1 MSQKLKNLSK
11 LAALLL
17 AGIALFLLGH
27 FTTLHH
33 SLTGTYSA
41 AAAPD
46 PRNAY
51 VVLHADESFMIYDQD
66 AVLVSGHYEAAA
78 QEAQVYAL
86 IDEANEKVGYVV
98 QDGKQIVLLGV
109 GDTDQVLEKI
119 SGDALYLHDLDA

>member
-1 MSQKLKNLSK
+1 MKTFLKVT
-11 LAALLL
+11 ALLL
-17 AGIALFLLGH
+17 VAMVIFLLGH
-27 FTTLHH
+27 FTTIHH
-33 SLTGTYSA
+33 SLSGTYSA

-66 AVLVSGHYEAAA
+66 AVLVSGHYEAAT

-98 QDGKQIVLLGV
+98 QDGKKIVLLGV

-119 SGDALYLHDLDA
+119 SDDALYLHDLDA

>member
-1 MSQKLKNLSK
+1 MKTFLKVT
-11 LAALLL
+11 ALLL
-17 AGIALFLLGH
+17 VAMVIFLLGH
-27 FTTLHH
+27 FTTIHH
-33 SLTGTYSA
+33 SLSGTYSA

-98 QDGKQIVLLGV
+98 QDGKKIVLLGV

-119 SGDALYLHDLDA
+119 SDDALYLHDLDA

>member
-1 MSQKLKNLSK
+1 MKTFLKVT
-11 LAALLL
+11 ALLL
-17 AGIALFLLGH
+17 VAMVIFLLGH
-27 FTTLHH
+27 FTTIHH
-33 SLTGTYSA
+33 SLSGTYSA

-98 QDGKQIVLLGV
+98 QDGKKIVLLGV

-119 SGDALYLHDLDA
+119 SDDALYLHDRDA

>member
-1 MSQKLKNLSK
+1 MKTFLKVT
-11 LAALLL
+11 ALLL
-17 AGIALFLLGH
+17 VAMVIFLLGH
-27 FTTLHH
+27 FTTLHYNL
-33 SLTGTYSA
+33 SGTYSA

-98 QDGKQIVLLGV
+98 QDGKKIVLLGV

-119 SGDALYLHDLDA
+119 SDDALYLHDLDA

>member
-1 MSQKLKNLSK
+1 MKTFLKVT
-11 LAALLL
+11 ALLL
-17 AGIALFLLGH
+17 VAMVIFLLGH
-27 FTTLHH
+27 FTTIHH
-33 SLTGTYSA
+33 SLSGTYSA

-109 GDTDQVLEKI
+109 GDADQVLEKI
-119 SGDALYLHDLDA
+119 SDDALYLHDLDA

>member
-1 MSQKLKNLSK
+1 MKTFLKV
-11 LAALLL
+11 AALLL
-17 AGIALFLLGH
+17 AAMVIFLLGH
-27 FTTLHH
+27 FTTIHH
-33 SLTGTYSA
+33 SLSGTYSA

-66 AVLVSGHYEAAA
+66 AVLASGHYEAAA

-98 QDGKQIVLLGV
+98 QDGKKIVLLGV

-119 SGDALYLHDLDA
+119 SDDALYLHDLDA

>member
-1 MSQKLKNLSK
+1 MKTFLKVI
-11 LAALLL
+11 ALLL
-17 AGIALFLLGH
+17 AAMVIFLLGH
-27 FTTLHH
+27 FTTLHYNLSGTH
-33 SLTGTYSA
+33 SAGNE
-41 AAAPD
+41 PD
-46 PRNAY
+46 PRNVY

-109 GDTDQVLEKI
+109 GDNDQVLEKI

>member
-1 MSQKLKNLSK
+1 MKTFLKVT
-11 LAALLL
+11 ALLL
-17 AGIALFLLGH
+17 AAMVIFLLGH
-27 FTTLHH
+27 FTTIHH
-33 SLTGTYSA
+33 SLSGTYSA

-51 VVLHADESFMIYDQD
+51 VVLHTDESFMIYDQD

-86 IDEANEKVGYVV
+86 IDAANEKVGYVV

-119 SGDALYLHDLDA
+119 SDDALYLHDLDA

>member
-1 MSQKLKNLSK
+1 MKTFLKVT
-11 LAALLL
+11 ALLL
-17 AGIALFLLGH
+17 VAMVIFLLGH
-27 FTTLHH
+27 FTTIHH
-33 SLTGTYSA
+33 SLSGTYSA

-98 QDGKQIVLLGV
+98 QDDNQIVLLGV

-119 SGDALYLHDLDA
+119 SDDALYLHDRDA

>member
-1 MSQKLKNLSK
+1 MV
-11 LAALLL
+11 
-17 AGIALFLLGH
+17 IFLLGH
-27 FTTLHH
+27 FTTIHYNL
-33 SLTGTYSA
+33 SGTYSA
-41 AAAPD
+41 GNEPD
-46 PRNAY
+46 PRNVY

-98 QDGKQIVLLGV
+98 QEGEQIVLLGV

-119 SGDALYLHDLDA
+119 SDDALYLHDRDA

>member
-1 MSQKLKNLSK
+1 MKTILKVI
-11 LAALLL
+11 ALLL
-17 AGIALFLLGH
+17 AAMVIFLLGH
-27 FTTLHH
+27 FTTLHYNL
-33 SLTGTYSA
+33 SGTYSA
-41 AAAPD
+41 GNEPD
-46 PRNAY
+46 PRNVY

-109 GDTDQVLEKI
+109 GDNDQVLEKI

>member
-1 MSQKLKNLSK
+1 MKTFLKVT
-11 LAALLL
+11 ALLL
-17 AGIALFLLGH
+17 VAMVIFLLGY
-27 FTTLHH
+27 FTTIHH
-33 SLTGTYSA
+33 SLSGTYSA

-98 QDGKQIVLLGV
+98 QDGKKIVLLGV

-119 SGDALYLHDLDA
+119 SDDALYLHDLDA

>member
-1 MSQKLKNLSK
+1 MKTFLKVT
-11 LAALLL
+11 ALLL
-17 AGIALFLLGH
+17 VAMVIFLLGH
-27 FTTLHH
+27 FTTIHH
-33 SLTGTYSA
+33 SLSGTYSA

>member
-1 MSQKLKNLSK
+1 MKTFLKVT
-11 LAALLL
+11 ALLL
-17 AGIALFLLGH
+17 VAMVIFLLGH
-27 FTTLHH
+27 FTTIHH
-33 SLTGTYSA
+33 SLSGTYSA

-78 QEAQVYAL
+78 QEAHVYAL

-98 QDGKQIVLLGV
+98 QDDNQIVLLGV
-109 GDTDQVLEKI
+109 GDADQVLEKI
-119 SGDALYLHDLDA
+119 SDDALYLHDRDA

>member
-1 MSQKLKNLSK
+1 MKTFLKVT
-11 LAALLL
+11 ALLF
-17 AGIALFLLGH
+17 AAMVIFLLGH
-27 FTTLHH
+27 FTTIHH
-33 SLTGTYSA
+33 SLSGTYSA

-98 QDGKQIVLLGV
+98 QDGKKIVLLGV

-119 SGDALYLHDLDA
+119 SDDALYLHDLDA

>member
-1 MSQKLKNLSK
+1 MKTFLKVT
-11 LAALLL
+11 ALLL
-17 AGIALFLLGH
+17 VAMVIFLLGH
-27 FTTLHH
+27 FTTIHH
-33 SLTGTYSA
+33 SLSGTYSA

-98 QDGKQIVLLGV
+98 QDGKQIVMLGV

-119 SGDALYLHDLDA
+119 SDDALYLHDRDA

>member
-1 MSQKLKNLSK
+1 MKTFLKVT
-11 LAALLL
+11 ALLL
-17 AGIALFLLGH
+17 VAMVIFLLGH
-27 FTTLHH
+27 FTTIHH
-33 SLTGTYSA
+33 SLSGTYSA

-78 QEAQVYAL
+78 QEAQVYTL

-98 QDGKQIVLLGV
+98 QDGKKIVLLGV

-119 SGDALYLHDLDA
+119 SDDALYLHDLDA

>member
-1 MSQKLKNLSK
+1 MKTFLKVT
-11 LAALLL
+11 ALLL
-17 AGIALFLLGH
+17 AAMVIFLLGH
-27 FTTLHH
+27 FTTLYYNL
-33 SLTGTYSA
+33 SGTYSA
-41 AAAPD
+41 GNEPD
-46 PRNAY
+46 PQNVY

-119 SGDALYLHDLDA
+119 SDDALYLHDRDA

>member
-1 MSQKLKNLSK
+1 MKTFLKVT
-11 LAALLL
+11 ALLL
-17 AGIALFLLGH
+17 VAMVIFLLGH
-27 FTTLHH
+27 FTTIHH
-33 SLTGTYSA
+33 SLSGTYSA

-119 SGDALYLHDLDA
+119 SDDALYLHDRDA

>member
-1 MSQKLKNLSK
+1 MKTFLKVI
-11 LAALLL
+11 ALLL
-17 AGIALFLLGH
+17 AAMVIFLLGH
-27 FTTLHH
+27 FTTLHYNL
-33 SLTGTYSA
+33 SGTYSA
-41 AAAPD
+41 GNEPD
-46 PRNAY
+46 PRNVY

-109 GDTDQVLEKI
+109 GDNDQVLEKI

>member
-1 MSQKLKNLSK
+1 MKAFLKVT
-11 LAALLL
+11 ALLL
-17 AGIALFLLGH
+17 VAMVIFLLGH
-27 FTTLHH
+27 FTTIHH
-33 SLTGTYSA
+33 SLSGTYSA

-98 QDGKQIVLLGV
+98 QDGKKIVLLGV

-119 SGDALYLHDLDA
+119 SDDALYLHDLDA

>member
-1 MSQKLKNLSK
+1 MKTFLKVT
-11 LAALLL
+11 ALLL
-17 AGIALFLLGH
+17 AAMVIFLLGH
-27 FTTLHH
+27 FTTIHH
-33 SLTGTYSA
+33 SLSGTYSA

-119 SGDALYLHDLDA
+119 SDDALYLHDRDA

>member
-1 MSQKLKNLSK
+1 MKTFLKVT
-11 LAALLL
+11 ALLL
-17 AGIALFLLGH
+17 VAMVIFLLGH
-27 FTTLHH
+27 FTTIHH
-33 SLTGTYSA
+33 SLSGTYSA

-98 QDGKQIVLLGV
+98 QDGKKIVLLGV

-119 SGDALYLHDLDA
+119 SDDALYKKFDAGI

>member
-1 MSQKLKNLSK
+1 MKTFLKVT
-11 LAALLL
+11 ALLF
-17 AGIALFLLGH
+17 AAMVIFLLGH
-27 FTTLHH
+27 FTTIHH

-41 AAAPD
+41 GNEPD
-46 PRNAY
+46 PRNVY

-66 AVLVSGHYEAAA
+66 AVLASGHYEAAA
-78 QEAQVYAL
+78 QEAQVYTL

-119 SGDALYLHDLDA
+119 SDDAIYLHDLDA

>member
-1 MSQKLKNLSK
+1 MKTFLKVT
-11 LAALLL
+11 ALLL
-17 AGIALFLLGH
+17 VAMVIFLLGH
-27 FTTLHH
+27 FTTIHH
-33 SLTGTYSA
+33 SLSGTYSA

-78 QEAQVYAL
+78 QEAHIYAL

-119 SGDALYLHDLDA
+119 SDDALYLHDRDA

>member
-1 MSQKLKNLSK
+1 MKTFLKVT
-11 LAALLL
+11 ALLL
-17 AGIALFLLGH
+17 VAMVIFLLGH
-27 FTTLHH
+27 FTTIHH
-33 SLTGTYSA
+33 SLSGTYSA

-98 QDGKQIVLLGV
+98 QDDNQIVLLGV
-109 GDTDQVLEKI
+109 GDADQVLEKI
-119 SGDALYLHDLDA
+119 SDDALYLHDRDA

>member
-1 MSQKLKNLSK
+1 MKTFLKVI
-11 LAALLL
+11 ALLL
-17 AGIALFLLGH
+17 AAMVIFLLGH
-27 FTTLHH
+27 FTTLHYNL
-33 SLTGTYSA
+33 SGTYSA
-41 AAAPD
+41 GNEPD
-46 PRNAY
+46 PRNVY

-98 QDGKQIVLLGV
+98 QDGKQIVPLGV
-109 GDTDQVLEKI
+109 GDNDQVLEKI

>member
-1 MSQKLKNLSK
+1 MKTFLKVT
-11 LAALLL
+11 ALLL
-17 AGIALFLLGH
+17 VAMVIFLLGH
-27 FTTLHH
+27 FTTIHH
-33 SLTGTYSA
+33 SLSGTYSA

-98 QDGKQIVLLGV
+98 QEGKQIVLLGV

-119 SGDALYLHDLDA
+119 SDDAIYLHDLDA

>member
-1 MSQKLKNLSK
+1 MKTFLKVT
-11 LAALLL
+11 ALLL
-17 AGIALFLLGH
+17 AAMVIFLLGH
-27 FTTLHH
+27 FTTIHH
-33 SLTGTYSA
+33 SLSGTYSA

-119 SGDALYLHDLDA
+119 SDDALYLHDLDA

>member
-1 MSQKLKNLSK
+1 MKTFLKVT
-11 LAALLL
+11 ALLL
-17 AGIALFLLGH
+17 VAMVIFLLGH
-27 FTTLHH
+27 FTTIHH
-33 SLTGTYSA
+33 SLSGTYSA

-46 PRNAY
+46 PRNVY

-119 SGDALYLHDLDA
+119 SDDAIYLHDLDA